1 MFEVCMLRLTRM
13 REQIP
18 ITRKRIYLDNAGAG
32 PPTLPV
38 INAMSEFLEEWNE
51 HGSYWHKWLQEIID
65 ARKLFAKLIGASFDE
80 VALVSN
86 VTSGIISIAT
96 SLEYKRS
103 GNAVLSDQN
112 FPTNIYIWHARRNAG
127 FLKDVRVL
135 RNRDGRIPIQE
146 YEKAIDDRTVIVP
159 LDYVSYQTG
168 YRESLQEI
176 AEIAHSRGAIVLV
189 DAFQALGVL
198 PMDVEELQIDV
209 LVSGMYKWL
218 LGPHSPAFMY
228 VRKELV
234 PKLHP
239 TVTGWWGVKDTVIT
253 RMIERRDLFGKQYN
267 VDDAVVSDT
276 ATRFEWG
283 TPSVVAVA
291 GAKAALSFAIKNNL
305 PSQFRRVQSLTQ
317 RLADGLSRIGK
328 GIVTPLEPE
337 HRSGIMC
344 FKDPH
349 PSRTVAKLDRAG
361 ISVSGRYGAVRV
373 SPHYYN
379 TNEEIEKFLEV
390 MEELS

>member
-1 MFEVCMLRLTRM
+1 MLRLARI

-38 INAMSEFLEEWNE
+38 INAMNEFLQEWKAR
-51 HGSYWHKWLQEIID
+51 GSYWHKWLQEIID
-65 ARKLFAKLIGASFDE
+65 ARKLFAKLIGASFNE

-86 VTSGIISIAT
+86 VTSGIIAIAT
-96 SLEYKRS
+96 SLKYKNS

-112 FPTNIYIWHARRNAG
+112 FPTNIYIWHTRRRAG

-159 LDYVSYQTG
+159 VDYVSYQNG

-176 AEIAHSRGAIVLV
+176 AEIAHSHEAIVLV

-198 PMDVEELQIDV
+198 PIDVKEQKVDV

-218 LGPHSPAFMY
+218 LGPHSPALMY

-239 TVTGWWGVKDTVIT
+239 TVTGWWGVEDTVIT
-253 RMIERRDLFGKQYN
+253 RTIERRDVFGKPYN
-267 VDDAVVSDT
+267 IDDAVVSDT

-283 TPSVVAVA
+283 RPSVIAIA
-291 GAKAALSFAIKNNL
+291 GAKAALSFAIKNSL
-305 PSQFRRVQSLTQ
+305 PSQFHRIQSLTQ
-317 RLADGLSRIGK
+317 RLADGLSRIGRR
-328 GIVTPLEPE
+328 IVTPLEPE
-337 HRSGIMC
+337 HRSGIIC

-373 SPHYYN
+373 SPHCYN